1 MDNIFEKA
9 PLPLT
14 SKASGKGAF
23 FAPEVYAF
31 TVQIVNVCF
40 IGKGPGS
47 WFLIDAGVTKAE
59 GDIVEQAE
67 RLYGKGCKPQAIL
80 LTHGHFDHIG
90 ALPELLKT
98 WDVPVYAHAAEL
110 PYLTGQQSYPPG
122 DPSVDNGMVSK
133 MSPMFPH
140 DGLDLTG
147 RVIAYNTDGTVPGLA
162 GWRVIHTP
170 GHTPGHVSLFREE
183 DRTLIAGDAF
193 VTVQQESLYKVVTQ
207 KQEIS
212 GPPKYMT
219 TDWDASRTS
228 VKKLLALRPK
238 TAVTGHGLPMEGIAL
253 IEGLEKLASH
263 FDEIAVPE
271 KGRFVNK

>member
-23 FAPEVYAF
+23 FAPEVYAL
-31 TVQIVNVCF
+31 TVQIVNVCYV
-40 IGKGPGS
+40 GQDPS
-47 WFLIDAGVTKAE
+47 NWFLVDAGVTKSE
-59 GDIVEQAE
+59 NDIVEQAE
-67 RLYGKGCKPQAIL
+67 RLYGKGCKPKAIL

-90 ALPELLKT
+90 ALPELLKI

-110 PYLTGQQSYPPG
+110 PYLTGEQSYPPG

-147 RVIAYNTDGTVPGLA
+147 RVQAYNTDGTIPDLPD
-162 GWRVIHTP
+162 WRVIHTP
-170 GHTPGHVSLFREE
+170 GHTPGHVSLFREK

-238 TAVTGHGLPMEGIAL
+238 TAVTGHGLPMEGSAL
-253 IEGLEKLASH
+253 IEGLENLASH